1 MNVNGIGLSHLAGC
15 AGTRGSGPKVEQEP
29 STCMVSEGLFELA
42 NTVLAYNLVGQVA
55 VHMMFG
61 SFFFLLIGL
70 NTLTLTIE
78 SNDLNEEGEFA
89 MQLLNWFFTI
99 MFTVELAIKWLAF
112 GKLYFADRLNVF
124 DFLIVLVSWL
134 EIAIKGGS
142 ESSTISVLR
151 TLRGLRLARMLKVT
165 D

>member
-1 MNVNGIGLSHLAGC
+1 
-15 AGTRGSGPKVEQEP
+15 
-29 STCMVSEGLFELA
+29 
-42 NTVLAYNLVGQVA
+42 
-55 VHMMFG
+55 MMFG

-70 NTLTLTIE
+70 NTLALTIE

-99 MFTVELAIKWLAF
+99 MFTVELAIKLIAF

-124 DFLIVLVSWL
+124 DFLIVLISWL
-134 EIAIKGGS
+134 EIAIKGGGGT
-142 ESSTISVLR
+142 SSTSVLR
-151 TLRGLRLARMLKVT
+151 MLRVLRLARLLKVT